1 MVWFL
6 LNEEKNDI
14 NITIMPSIMIIR
26 KCFCSLLRGATGLY
40 EMKPLKHIINKY
52 SYIIMII
59 ERREKLMVAASA
71 AMFVG
76 ILPAANIRQNPIAI
90 KDPPC

>member
-1 MVWFL
+1 
-6 LNEEKNDI
+6 
-14 NITIMPSIMIIR
+14 
-26 KCFCSLLRGATGLY
+26 
-40 EMKPLKHIINKY
+40 
-52 SYIIMII
+52 MII

>member
-14 NITIMPSIMIIR
+14 NITIMPSIMIIM

-40 EMKPLKHIINKY
+40 EIKPQKHIINKY

-59 ERREKLMVAASA
+59 ERREKLMVAASS
-71 AMFVG
+71 MFVG

>member
-1 MVWFL
+1 
-6 LNEEKNDI
+6 
-14 NITIMPSIMIIR
+14 
-26 KCFCSLLRGATGLY
+26 
-40 EMKPLKHIINKY
+40 
-52 SYIIMII
+52 MII

-90 KDPPC
+90 KDAPCLSSHVQEYPKIGFLTLTTKQYLWEYSVFVFVRSHESNEGVTVVCLTH